1 MPKRERRKRRVLTT
15 VLIVFGVIIGL
26 LALVS
31 VIGLAVTEPERR
43 EGRNLPI
50 AVVDFKAVPDGN
62 YRGKYAGGRWGWRAN
77 EVQVTVDNGQL
88 TSIEVVD
95 SKVKPVPEQITAPL
109 FDRVVKAQSLQVD
122 TISQATITSKSFL
135 KSVENALAGAQ

>member
-1 MPKRERRKRRVLTT
+1 MPKRERRKRRVLSTI
-15 VLIVFGVIIGL
+15 LIVFGAIIGL

-31 VIGLAVTEPERR
+31 VIGLAATEPERR

-50 AVVDFKAVPDGN
+50 AAVDFKTVPDGG
-62 YRGKYAGGRWGWRAN
+62 YRGRYAGGRWGWRAN
-77 EVQVTVDNGQL
+77 EVQVTVNNGQL

-95 SKVKPVPEQITAPL
+95 SKVKPVPAQVTAPL
-109 FDRVVKAQSLQVD
+109 FDRVIKAQSLQVD

-135 KSVENALAGAQ
+135 KSVENALADAH